1 MLNCITYIQLHFFLY
16 MLTYQNEGLSLA
28 QRIAV
33 LIAKLT
39 VFLFYDL
46 KLKATYKVETNVKT
60 TSKIRKQ

>member
-1 MLNCITYIQLHFFLY
+1 

>member
-39 VFLFYDL
+39 GFFILWF
-46 KLKATYKVETNVKT
+46 
-60 TSKIRKQ
+60 KIKSNIQSGNKC